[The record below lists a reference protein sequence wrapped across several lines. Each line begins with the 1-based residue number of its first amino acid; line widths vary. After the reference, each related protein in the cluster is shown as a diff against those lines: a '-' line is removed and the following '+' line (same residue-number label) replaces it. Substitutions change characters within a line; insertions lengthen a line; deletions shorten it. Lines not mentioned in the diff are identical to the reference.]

1 MNAGSPSLPEL
12 RSSAATS
19 LDRRIQMLRTAMGP
33 LIATALEDP
42 DVVEIMLNP
51 DRTLWV
57 DRLSSGRAPLDVTLS
72 ETDGE
77 RIIRLVAAHVGA
89 EVHRGQPLLTAELPE
104 TGERFEGILPP
115 AAPGPAFALR
125 KRAVGVIPLV
135 RYVDDGMMTDAQAD
149 FLVRAVHERQNIL
162 IAGGTSTGKT
172 TLANALLAEIA
183 ATGDRVLVLEDTI
196 ELQCAAHDHVPLRTR
211 AGVVTMQELVRATM
225 RLRPDRVIV
234 GEVRGG
240 EALDLIKVWGTGH
253 PGGIATIHASSAL
266 GALLRVEQL
275 ILEVAVNPPRALI
288 AEAVNVVIYIAGR
301 GRKRR
306 IESIARVTGFDATG
320 YCLTDALATPLPALP
335 LVSDRPFSPPSHPGE
350 LS

>member
-1 MNAGSPSLPEL
+1 MNAAPPSPN
-12 RSSAATS
+12 ATS

-33 LIATALEDP
+33 LIAAALEDP

-51 DRTLWV
+51 DRTLWI
-57 DRLSSGRAPLDVTLS
+57 DRLSSGRSPMGVELLEA
-72 ETDGE
+72 DGE

-89 EVHRGQPLLTAELPE
+89 EVHRGQPLLSAELPE

-125 KRAVGVIPLV
+125 KRAVGVIPLTQ
-135 RYVDDGMMTDAQAD
+135 YVSNGMMAAGQAD
-149 FLVRAVHERQNIL
+149 FLVRAVRERQNIL

-183 ATGDRVLVLEDTI
+183 ATGDRVLVLEDTV
-196 ELQCAAHDHVPLRTR
+196 ELQCAARDHVPLRTR
-211 AGVVTMQELVRATM
+211 QGVVSMQELVRSSM
-225 RLRPDRVIV
+225 RLRPDRVVV
-234 GEVRGG
+234 GEVRGP

-253 PGGIATIHASSAL
+253 PGGIATVHAGSPLA
-266 GALLRVEQL
+266 ALLRLEQL

-288 AEAVNVVIYIAGR
+288 AEAVNVVIHIAGR

-306 IESIARVTGFDATG
+306 IESIARVVGFDGAG
-320 YCLTDALATPLPALP
+320 YRLADALETPFPELMPVFPAADPAAPSL
-335 LVSDRPFSPPSHPGE
+335 SPDQPGE
-350 LS
+350 LP

>member
-1 MNAGSPSLPEL
+1 M
-12 RSSAATS
+12 SAAPQFFIAAS
-19 LDRRIQMLRTAMGP
+19 LDRRIRMLRTAMGP
-33 LIATALEDP
+33 VIAAALEDP
-42 DVVEIMLNP
+42 DVIEIMLNP
-51 DRTLWV
+51 DRSLWV
-57 DRLSSGRAPLDVTLS
+57 DRLSSGRVPLGAELS
-72 ETDGE
+72 EADGE

-125 KRAVGVIPLV
+125 KRAVGVIPLE
-135 RYVDDGMMTDAQAD
+135 RYVADGMMTAAQAE
-149 FLVRAVHERQNIL
+149 FLRGAVRERQNIL

-196 ELQCAAHDHVPLRTR
+196 ELQCAARDHVPLRTR
-211 AGVVTMQELVRATM
+211 GGVVSMRELVRATM
-225 RLRPDRVIV
+225 RLRPDRVVV

-253 PGGIATIHASSAL
+253 PGGIATLHAGSAQ
-266 GALLRVEQL
+266 GALLRLEQL
-275 ILEVAVNPPRALI
+275 VLEVAVNPPRALI
-288 AEAVNVVIYIAGR
+288 AEAVNVVLFIAGR

-306 IESIARVTGFDATG
+306 IESIARVIGFDEAG
-320 YCLTDALATPLPALP
+320 YHLED
-335 LVSDRPFSPPSHPGE
+335 VPGE
-350 LS
+350 PLADQLTPFFLSPTTSGELP

>member
-1 MNAGSPSLPEL
+1 MSAVPK
-12 RSSAATS
+12 SSTAVA

-33 LIATALEDP
+33 VIAVALEDP

-51 DRTLWV
+51 DGSLWV
-57 DRLSSGRAPLDVTLS
+57 DRLSSGRAPLGLELS
-72 ETDGE
+72 EADGE

-125 KRAVGVIPLV
+125 KRAVGVIPLT
-135 RYVDDGMMTDAQAD
+135 RYIADGMMSTAQAD
-149 FLVRAVHERQNIL
+149 FLVRAVRRRLNIL

-183 ATGDRVLVLEDTI
+183 ATGDRVLVLEDTV
-196 ELQCAAHDHVPLRTR
+196 ELQCAANDHVPLRTR
-211 AGVVTMQELVRATM
+211 MGVVTMQELVRATM
-225 RLRPDRVIV
+225 RLRPDRVVV

-253 PGGIATIHASSAL
+253 PGGIATIHAGSAV
-266 GALLRVEQL
+266 GALLRLEQL

-306 IESIARVTGFDATG
+306 IESIARVAGFDGTG
-320 YCLTDALATPLPALP
+320 YQLVDALETPFPESAPASFPSSDLPGD
-335 LVSDRPFSPPSHPGE
+335 SS
-350 LS
+350 